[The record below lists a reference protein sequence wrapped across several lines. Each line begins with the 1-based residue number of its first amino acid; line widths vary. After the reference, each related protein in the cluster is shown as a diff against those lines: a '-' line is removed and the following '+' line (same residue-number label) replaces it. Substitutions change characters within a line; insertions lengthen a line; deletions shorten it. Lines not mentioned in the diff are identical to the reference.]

1 MYIKSQKCT
10 PIGNLPSY
18 FFYYSRNIVLSA
30 ISSFSLFEWGGVF
43 LFLSYRFDFP
53 VFLCWYVREYGFGLL
68 LAIFGGLVYPFF
80 FRKGNPHGFFL
91 PSEGQSLRSIHKIS
105 LFWQNDVETIDFSI
119 KMKVGKSGFQNFF
132 RYRGVDEN
140 WKI

>member
-53 VFLCWYVREYGFGLL
+53 VFLSWYVQRYGFGFL
-68 LAIFGGLVYPFF
+68 LAIFGGLSYPFSF
-80 FRKGNPHGFFL
+80 GRGILADSSSL
-91 PSEGQSLRSIHKIS
+91 PRDNRFAQYIKSHY
-105 LFWQNDVETIDFSI
+105 FWQNDMGSINLPI
-119 KMKVGKSGFQNFF
+119 KMIAVKSGFQNFF
-132 RYRGVDEN
+132 RYKGVDEN

>member
-43 LFLSYRFDFP
+43 IFFPIGLTFL
-53 VFLCWYVREYGFGLL
+53 
-68 LAIFGGLVYPFF
+68 FF
-80 FRKGNPHGFFL
+80 FLDMYRNMDLDSYWRFL
-91 PSEGQSLRSIHKIS
+91 VGWSILFSFGRGILADSFSLPRDNR
-105 LFWQNDVETIDFSI
+105 FAQYI
-119 KMKVGKSGFQNFF
+119 KSHYFDKM
-132 RYRGVDEN
+132 
-140 WKI
+140 I